1 MKGYKAFKK
10 GMMCLNKQYAENTVF
25 EEEEADVCQKGMHFC
40 KNPMDCLDYYP
51 LIDDDGNVVEIAE
64 VEALDECKT
73 DDNKKFCTRK
83 LKVGAKVGIKGL
95 VDGFIGFVKEE
106 TKIESGAADASGDW
120 AKLASSGDWAQ
131 LASFGNWAKLAS
143 SGNGAQLA
151 SSGENSVVA
160 NIGVD
165 GKAKAS
171 VGSWITLAEYGDWN
185 GTYNPCKCVKS
196 FRIDGKKYKPD
207 TWYTLKNGKVV
218 EAE

>member
-73 DDNKKFCTRK
+73 DGNKKFCTRK

-106 TKIESGAADASGDW
+106 TKIESGAADASG
-120 AKLASSGDWAQ
+120 
-131 LASFGNWAKLAS
+131 NWAK
-143 SGNGAQLA
+143 LA

-207 TWYTLKNGKVV
+207 TWYTLKNGKVM

>member
-1 MKGYKAFKK
+1 MTGYKAFKK
-10 GMMCLNKQYAENTVF
+10 GMVCLNKQYAENTVF
-25 EEEEADVCQKGMHFC
+25 EEEEADVCRKGMHFC

-64 VEALDECKT
+64 VEALDETKT
-73 DDNKKFCTRK
+73 DDNKKFCTK
-83 LKVGAKVGIKGL
+83 KMKVGAKVGIKGL

-106 TKIESGAADASGDW
+106 TKIESGAADASGKWATLASSGKW
-120 AKLASSGDWAQ
+120 AKLASSGKW
-131 LASFGNWAKLAS
+131 
-143 SGNGAQLA
+143 AQLA

-185 GTYNPCKCVKS
+185 GTHNPCKCVKS

>member
-95 VDGFIGFVKEE
+95 VDSFIGFVKEE
-106 TKIESGAADASGDW
+106 TKIESGAADASG
-120 AKLASSGDWAQ
+120 
-131 LASFGNWAKLAS
+131 
-143 SGNGAQLA
+143 NGAQLA
-151 SSGENSVVA
+151 SFGENSVVA

-207 TWYTLKNGKVV
+207 TWYTLKNGKVM